1 MKQLDFFNTT
11 SESGTELQ
19 KQIKKAT
26 FQNEV
31 IFGIFKRYE
40 GAEFTGSDIE
50 KQTRYLITSV
60 RRSITTLHYKGL
72 ITRTGKRWNKD
83 TQANEF
89 TYKLK

>member
-26 FQNEV
+26 HQNEV
-31 IFGIFKRYE
+31 IYGIFKRYE
-40 GAEFTGSDIE
+40 GTEFTGSDIE

-60 RRSITTLHYKGL
+60 RRSITTLHDKGL
-72 ITRTGKRWNKD
+72 IARTGKRWNKD

-89 TYKLK
+89 TYKIK